1 MRLLLVEDDQRLAR
15 ALSAGLREEGF
26 LVDLLGDGPPALAAL
41 RAHRYDACIL
51 DLNLPSGD
59 GLTVLQTARDED
71 IRVPILVLTARDAV
85 ADRVRGLD
93 LGADDYL
100 LKPFAFAE
108 LLARLRVLLRRGM
121 PVRASVLRYGEL
133 ALDLG
138 AHAVRVAG
146 RLIELTQK
154 QRALLEF
161 LLVHEGEV
169 VTRGMLLSAVWGYS
183 FDPGTNLIDVH
194 IAQLRRR
201 LDQAGLRCPID
212 TVRGVGYRLRPSAAM
227 SPAPSD
233 LLSRSVPGEGDGD
246 SH

>member
-1 MRLLLVEDDQRLAR
+1 MRLLFVEDDQRLAR
-15 ALSAGLREEGF
+15 SVTAGLQEEGF
-26 LVDLLGDGPPALAAL
+26 VVEPVGDGPPALAAL
-41 RAHRYDACIL
+41 RAHRYDACVL

-59 GLTVLQTARDED
+59 GLVVLQAARTER
-71 IRVPILVLTARDAV
+71 ITTPILVLTARDAV

-108 LLARLRVLLRRGM
+108 LLARLRVLLRRGT
-121 PVRASVLRYGEL
+121 PPRASLLQSGEL
-133 ALDLG
+133 SLDLA
-138 AHAVRVAG
+138 AHEARAAG

-154 QRALLEF
+154 QRALLEY

-183 FDPGTNLIDVH
+183 FDPGTNLVDVH

-201 LDQAGLRCPID
+201 IEQAGLRCPIE
-212 TVRGVGYRLRPSAAM
+212 TVRGVGYRLRAQDARAEPEGAHGSAY
-227 SPAPSD
+227 
-233 LLSRSVPGEGDGD
+233 
-246 SH
+246 